1 MATIL
6 LGRGKLFMRAIVT
19 AAAGGIGKQIAV
31 RLAERGD
38 RVFASDID
46 GDALDKFSSDISLA
60 GHQQA
65 DVSDETAANGM
76 IDQAIETLGGV
87 DLLINTAGIAGP
99 TGVIEDLSLADW
111 RACLAVTLD
120 GSFLCCRRVAP
131 LMKAQGSGLIV
142 NFSST
147 AGMFGYPNRSPY
159 ATAKW
164 GVIGLTKSLAME
176 LGPAGVRVNAICPGS
191 VSGDR
196 MDAVIANEAEVRG
209 RTAAEIEE
217 MYASSTSLRTFVS
230 ADDIANMVLFLA
242 SPAGA
247 KISGQALPVDGH
259 TEFLTG

>member
-1 MATIL
+1 MQVI
-6 LGRGKLFMRAIVT
+6 IT
-19 AAAGGIGKQIAV
+19 AAASGIGKQIAI
-31 RLAERGD
+31 RLIERGD
-38 RVFASDID
+38 QVFASDID
-46 GDALDKFSSDISLA
+46 GDALESFAKETTLA

-65 DVSDETAANGM
+65 DVSDETAADRMLDSALN
-76 IDQAIETLGGV
+76 TLGRV
-87 DLLINTAGIAGP
+87 DLLVNTAGIAGP
-99 TGVIEDLSLADW
+99 TGVIEDVSLADW

-196 MDAVIANEAEVRG
+196 MDAVIAKEAELRG